1 MQAQQQRIGHA
12 NQTRCNG
19 CQDGYYPAPPSIDIL
34 SCSEEEYWNWIDTE
48 YRKGNKR
55 KCERYDTP
63 AYFPDACP
71 RKVAGWMDKL
81 RTANVGERYLTAN
94 KYWLSR
100 KVKNPEAW
108 RVVAQY
114 LSDLEQNL
122 LEGRSLILHGPY
134 GTGKTTLAVC
144 ILQEVLALGKTGLMV
159 KGESLWDE
167 KFLKEA
173 GGEWD
178 KWEKAMRQADLLV
191 LDGIEQDFKESVRAK
206 VQAIIGERYDRRRAI
221 ILTTN
226 AKIEDLKAN
235 LAPRTYDRLVE
246 MCGGQTLIVAGES
259 LRGKAG

>member
-1 MQAQQQRIGHA
+1 MQVQQQ
-12 NQTRCNG
+12 QTGPLKLTKCKT
-19 CQDGYYPAPPSIDIL
+19 CQEGYYPGPPSIDIDQ
-34 SCSEEEYWNWIDTE
+34 CSDTDYFRWLYSD
-48 YRKGNKR
+48 YRRGNLR
-55 KCERYDTP
+55 KCEKYDVP

-108 RVVAQY
+108 RAVAQY

-122 LEGRSLILHGPY
+122 LEGRSLILHGPC
-134 GTGKTTLAVC
+134 GTGKTTLAIC
-144 ILQEVLALGKTGLMV
+144 ILQEALALGKTGLIV

-178 KWEKAMRQADLLV
+178 KWEKAMRLADLLV

-259 LRGKAG
+259 MRGKTG